1 MIRMLKRFIV
11 ACLVIA
17 FAVTLWSAWWLLVK
31 RNIAPVSVFIESGE
45 PLYKAVVKLRDGHVI
60 NSPWLFSKAAILA
73 GIDRHI
79 IPGRYDFQGRLSNY
93 DVMHKLL
100 RGDVAILTVTI
111 PEGYNL
117 QQISRILN
125 QKCGVNRRVFD
136 SLSRDSVYL
145 AGLGIKTGF
154 AEGYLFPATYN
165 FPWGIPAGDAFGEM
179 AGALFSRL
187 TDSIMIRATSLGY
200 TVHDLLTM
208 ASIIESE
215 SKAEDELGKI
225 ASVYTNRYKIGMRLQ
240 ADPTIIY
247 GMGGLNRHLT
257 TDDYKFPSRYNTYL
271 YKGFPPTP
279 ICSPGMK
286 SIMAALYP
294 DSTNYLYFVADGNGR
309 HVFNRSYEQ
318 HLKDIYRIKRE
329 LRKKALLLHNG
340 S

>member
-1 MIRMLKRFIV
+1 MIRTLKKFIAV
-11 ACLVIA
+11 CLVVIL
-17 FAVTLWSAWWLLVK
+17 AVASWSAWWLLSK
-31 RNIAPVSVFIESGE
+31 RDIAPVSVFVEPGD
-45 PLYKAVVKLRDGHVI
+45 PLYKAVVKLRDTHVV
-60 NSPWLFSKAAILA
+60 NSPRLFSKAAILA

-93 DVMHKLL
+93 DIMRKLR
-100 RGDVAILTVTI
+100 RGDIVILTVTI

-117 QQISRILN
+117 QQIGRILN
-125 QKCGVNRRVFD
+125 QKCGVDRRIFD
-136 SLSRDSVYL
+136 SLSHDSVYL
-145 AGLGIKTGF
+145 AGLGIKAGF

-165 FPWGIPAGDAFGEM
+165 LPWGIPAGDVFGEM
-179 AGALFSRL
+179 VGALFPRL
-187 TDSIMIRATSLGY
+187 TDSLMIRAVSLGY
-200 TVHDLLTM
+200 TVHNLLTL

-247 GMGGLNRHLT
+247 GMGGLKRHLT
-257 TDDYKFPSRYNTYL
+257 IGDYKFPSRYNTYL

-294 DSTNYLYFVADGNGR
+294 DSTNYLYFVADGTGR

-318 HLKDIYRIKRE
+318 HLRDTYRIRRE
-329 LRKKALLLHNG
+329 LKRKTSLSRDG
-340 S
+340 G